1 MSEGTLALYDLDPY
15 IYRLAWYFEDE
26 GDFGG
31 VLGDGKKYT
40 ERDLEKAKGED
51 RELVLAEIT
60 AQQTENVQ
68 RDDRGYFW
76 ESKKDALGALRACK
90 AAIKNDT
97 GAPWPEWAIK
107 AQAAGWK
114 APKGWKP

>member
-1 MSEGTLALYDLDPY
+1 MSKGKLSIYDADEYL
-15 IYRLAWYFEDE
+15 YRLAWYFEDE

-31 VLGDGKKYT
+31 IVGEELYT
-40 ERDLEKAKGED
+40 ENALKNASADD
-51 RELVLAEIT
+51 REAIVAQLT
-60 AQQTENVQ
+60 AAKTEGVQ
-68 RDDRGYFW
+68 RDAVGYFW

-90 AAIKNDT
+90 TAMKNT
-97 GAPWPEWAIK
+97 ETPWPEWAIK